1 MNAVSEN
8 KTRRRAAWAVFESHL
23 EPEQRVDAIRV
34 LEKSYQKSDMN
45 TIIGYVSNVGE
56 KYGLSDI
63 ICKKL
68 YYEYFSLLKTPDS
81 LPDDP
86 LPMIEK
92 RAREVA
98 GMAST
103 TQFSAPVNPFV
114 SQMQAR
120 GVQLEKR
127 RRESPEVR
135 QAQTLT
141 PKITVPAPPVTA
153 AKVTPTRKTNQPAKD
168 PKLVIFNFLIH
179 KMVEYSPESLDT
191 LFVTMIG
198 KVGDQA
204 LPSEA
209 STQFGHWMSSPADH
223 RWRAMSGEAM
233 SAIVQLVFIS
243 LCDLIGKEAAET
255 LLKKVVS
262 EANSLIEA
270 KSFSPQNFV

>member
-1 MNAVSEN
+1 MSAVSEN

-56 KYGLSDI
+56 KYGLSDT

-98 GMAST
+98 GMAAT